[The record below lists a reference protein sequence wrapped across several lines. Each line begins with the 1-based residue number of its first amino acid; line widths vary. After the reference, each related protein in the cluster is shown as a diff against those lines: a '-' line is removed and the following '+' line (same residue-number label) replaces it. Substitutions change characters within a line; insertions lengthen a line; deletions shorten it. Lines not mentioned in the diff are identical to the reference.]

1 MSIRAHTDAGTGYDA
16 WNPGITSDVPKNLLG
31 LSTIF
36 RPDHVYTSLTTALE
50 LRGLTGF
57 ALKELVAFRPE
68 RLALHEVL
76 IRVTADFVVPDG
88 SRIEDLGINF
98 RRIVTRM
105 LVRCVTPQMP
115 AIAEQYALARQQLRA
130 VLESAWMQI
139 LGMAATDAVAGTCA
153 RGMLGWFKRRQ
164 QAVSTRRAAREWGP
178 ADIAE
183 LERAAAATSDA
194 VKALGLRTLAR
205 VMAEIFKMHGCSW
218 GTRELILAVAND
230 MAGNE
235 LGSEVIGR
243 FLESSLCAAAVDDA
257 FGLLPGQAKPVVI
270 NTKGPSASGKST
282 LRPLQKKLASDV
294 GVDWRDFALISPD
307 IWRKQLL
314 DYASLG
320 AAYKYAGAF
329 TGDEVQI
336 IDQKL
341 DRYMARK
348 HRRGNMPHMLID
360 RFRFDSFAT
369 DSDEAGSNLLT
380 RFGQKVYLFFV
391 ITPPDQ
397 LVERAWK
404 RGLEF
409 GRYKAVDDTLAHSVE
424 AYSGMPQLFFT
435 WVRRTDKQ
443 LQFEFLD
450 NTVSFGERPRT
461 IAFGDNQTMN
471 ILDISG
477 VCNIERFAS
486 INVAAADADSL
497 WNAGT
502 AARRECPIDFL
513 QGCIRQFR
521 TINIGDQ
528 ATGRVYIR
536 MEEGRVAWVDGSRL
550 HAPDGGEKLRLLLQ
564 MGIPEAFASNVAHLE
579 GGMLLEAS
587 AAAPTL
593 GQWGSWRPAEGRPAE
608 ERPAEGRP
616 AEGPSD
622 EAGAPR

>member
-1 MSIRAHTDAGTGYDA
+1 MSTGAHTEPAARYDA
-16 WNPGITSDVPKNLLG
+16 WNPGIASDVPKNLLG

-36 RPDHVYTSLTTALE
+36 RPENVYTDVTTASE
-50 LRGLTGF
+50 LRDLTGV

-98 RRIVTRM
+98 RRIVTRI
-105 LVRCVTPQMP
+105 LVRCVTPQMQV
-115 AIAEQYALARQQLRA
+115 IADRHAQARADLRA
-130 VLESAWMQI
+130 VIEAAWTRVIGTVSMPRAIPGAASPRGVRRWFRPRPQI
-139 LGMAATDAVAGTCA
+139 VAT
-153 RGMLGWFKRRQ
+153 R
-164 QAVSTRRAAREWGP
+164 STAREWGP
-178 ADIAE
+178 ADIAAF
-183 LERAAAATSDA
+183 ERASGATSDA
-194 VKALGLRTLAR
+194 VEALGLRTLAR
-205 VMAEIFKMHGCSW
+205 VMSEIFKTHGCAW
-218 GTRELILAVAND
+218 GTRELILSVATD

-235 LGSEVIGR
+235 LGSEVIGC
-243 FLESSLCAAAVDDA
+243 FLEPSLCAAAVNDA
-257 FGLLPGQAKPVVI
+257 YGLLPGQVKPVVI

-294 GVDWRDFALISPD
+294 GVNWRDFALISPD

-348 HRRGNMPHMLID
+348 HQRGNMPHMLID

-391 ITPPDQ
+391 VTPPDL

-435 WVRRTDKQ
+435 WVRRSDKQ

-461 IAFGDNQTMN
+461 VAFGDNQTMN
-471 ILDISG
+471 ILDVRG

-486 INVAAADADSL
+486 INVAATEPNSL
-497 WNAGT
+497 WTT
-502 AARRECPIDFL
+502 ATATGAATACHTDFL
-513 QGCIRQFR
+513 RGCIGVFR
-521 TINIGDQ
+521 TVNIGDQ
-528 ATGRVYIR
+528 ATGRIYIR
-536 MEEGRVAWVDGSRL
+536 IEEGRVSWVDRVQLQSST
-550 HAPDGGEKLRLLLQ
+550 ADEELRLCLQ
-564 MGIPEAFASNVAHLE
+564 SGVPEAFGSDMHPIE
-579 GGMLLEAS
+579 GNLLVDS
-587 AAAPTL
+587 AGFGPTL
-593 GQWGSWRPAEGRPAE
+593 GQWGTWRPAEGRVG
-608 ERPAEGRP
+608 EGRP
-616 AEGPSD
+616 V
-622 EAGAPR
+622 

>member
-1 MSIRAHTDAGTGYDA
+1 MSTGAHTDAAARYDA
-16 WNPGITSDVPKNLLG
+16 WNPGITSDVPKNLVG

-36 RPDHVYTSLTTALE
+36 RTDNVYTSVTTASE
-50 LRGLTGF
+50 LRDLTGF
-57 ALKELVAFRPE
+57 ALKELVAFRAE

-98 RRIVTRM
+98 RRIVTRV

-115 AIAEQYALARQQLRA
+115 AIADRYAQAREQLRA
-130 VLESAWMQI
+130 VIEAAWTQVI
-139 LGMAATDAVAGTCA
+139 GTAATPNAVPGTA
-153 RGMLGWFKRRQ
+153 PSRGMRGWLKPRQ
-164 QAVSTRRAAREWGP
+164 RVVSTRSAAREWGP
-178 ADIAE
+178 ADIAD
-183 LERAAAATSDA
+183 LERAAAATPDA
-194 VKALGLRTLAR
+194 VRALGFRALAR
-205 VMAEIFKMHGCSW
+205 VMSEIFKRHGCAW
-218 GTRELILAVAND
+218 GTRELILCVATD

-243 FLESSLCAAAVDDA
+243 FLEPSLCAAAVADA
-257 FGLLPGQAKPVVI
+257 YGLLPGQVKPVVI

-294 GVDWRDFALISPD
+294 GVNWRDFALISPD

-348 HRRGNMPHMLID
+348 HQRGNMPHMLID

-391 ITPPDQ
+391 VTPPDL

-461 IAFGDNQTMN
+461 VAFGDNQTMN
-471 ILDISG
+471 ILDVRG

-486 INVAAADADSL
+486 INVAAADPDSL
-497 WNAGT
+497 WATG
-502 AARRECPIDFL
+502 AAAKTCCHIDFL
-513 QGCIRQFR
+513 RGCIRQFR
-521 TINIGDQ
+521 TVNIGDQ
-528 ATGRVYIR
+528 ATGRIYIR
-536 MEEGRVAWVDGSRL
+536 MEEGSVAWVDRARL
-550 HAPDGGEKLRLLLQ
+550 QASVAGEELRLILRT
-564 MGIPEAFASNVAHLE
+564 GVPEAFGNDVPEVE
-579 GGMLLEAS
+579 GGLLLDAN
-587 AAAPTL
+587 AQAPTL
-593 GQWGSWRPAEGRPAE
+593 GQWGTWRPAEVRPAE
-608 ERPAEGRP
+608 VRP
-616 AEGPSD
+616 AEGP
-622 EAGAPR
+622 AK